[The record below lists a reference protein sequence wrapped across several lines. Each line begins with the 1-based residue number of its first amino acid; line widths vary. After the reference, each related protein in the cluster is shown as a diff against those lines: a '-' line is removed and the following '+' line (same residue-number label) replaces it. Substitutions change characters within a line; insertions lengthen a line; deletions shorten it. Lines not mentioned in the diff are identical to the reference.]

1 MSAKAGSSLDD
12 PAHKAAV
19 ARFRSADA
27 NKRADEMGAIAIL
40 ERRARQATHDV
51 ELPGGDVVPIRA
63 RLSKSAMQECGKL
76 FSAISE
82 AHAAGDVAKSEDASN
97 RLIGHLLYVE
107 GMEPDEI
114 AAWLTENPDKFSD
127 LDAAE
132 IVIAFGRMLVDEQ
145 ERRSKLQTFRA
156 D

>member
-1 MSAKAGSSLDD
+1 MSQPRALKNDPEAQEAAKAFAALD
-12 PAHKAAV
+12 AKKA
-19 ARFRSADA
+19 RDA
-27 NKRADEMGAIAIL
+27 NDAIAIL

-63 RLSKSAMQECGKL
+63 RLSKYAMQECGKL

-132 IVIAFGRMLVDEQ
+132 IVIAFGRMLADEQ
-145 ERRSKLQTFRA
+145 ERHSKLQTFRA

>member
-1 MSAKAGSSLDD
+1 MSRPRALKDDTEAQEAARAFADLDAK
-12 PAHKAAV
+12 KA
-19 ARFRSADA
+19 RDA
-27 NKRADEMGAIAIL
+27 NDAIAIL
-40 ERRARQATHDV
+40 ERRAQSATHDV

-63 RLSKSAMQECGKL
+63 RLSKYAMQECGRL

-132 IVIAFGRMLVDEQ
+132 IVIAFGRMLADEQ